1 MERSNINSFVC
12 KCNLMNYFVTVD
24 EFSIQQQ
31 TEAFQPATKC
41 IALAGPNVI
50 FNKEERRVVES
61 INQVRSYRLKAIKS
75 SAKNSIRAASSNF

>member
-31 TEAFQPATKC
+31 TEVLQPATEVHWL
-41 IALAGPNVI
+41 ALML
-50 FNKEERRVVES
+50 F
-61 INQVRSYRLKAIKS
+61 
-75 SAKNSIRAASSNF
+75 